1 MKTRYKANTFTA
13 VIRIIIGLMLIGFS
27 VWAIADLTIQK
38 NRCSEEVTG
47 RVVRIEEVQRRSR
60 TEYRP
65 VFEYEYNGEIY
76 SFTGYYER
84 RSSYSIGQTKKLR
97 IDPKD
102 PSDAFEAEKSRWYVY
117 PILIAGCGMLVFGI
131 YTIKKANADKQSEM
145 Y

>member
-1 MKTRYKANTFTA
+1 MKKFRYDMPSA
-13 VIRIIIGLMLIGFS
+13 VMRIIVGLILMGFGVFMLVSGY
-27 VWAIADLTIQK
+27 IQ
-38 NRCSEEVTG
+38 NSRCSEEVTG
-47 RVVRIEEVQRRSR
+47 RVVRIEEVQRRSH

-76 SFTGYYER
+76 NFTGYYER

-117 PILIAGCGMLVFGI
+117 PILIAGAGMLLFGI
-131 YTIKKANADKQSEM
+131 YTVKKARSDKQPDI

>member
-1 MKTRYKANTFTA
+1 MKALKTDMPSA
-13 VIRIIIGLMLIGFS
+13 VMRIIVGLILIGFS
-27 VWAIADLTIQK
+27 IWAITDLTIQK

-47 RVVRIEEVQRRSR
+47 RVVRIEEVQRRSH

-76 SFTGYYER
+76 NFTGYYER

-117 PILIAGCGMLVFGI
+117 PILIFGI
-131 YTIKKANADKQSEM
+131 AMLTFGIVTVKKVRANRQSEM

>member
-1 MKTRYKANTFTA
+1 MKALKTDMPSA
-13 VIRIIIGLMLIGFS
+13 VMRIIVGLILIGFS
-27 VWAIADLTIQK
+27 IWAITDLTIQK

-47 RVVRIEEVQRRSR
+47 RVVRIEEVQRRSH

-76 SFTGYYER
+76 NFTGYYER

-117 PILIAGCGMLVFGI
+117 PILIAGAGMLLFGI

>member
-1 MKTRYKANTFTA
+1 MKALKTDMPSA
-13 VIRIIIGLMLIGFS
+13 VMRIIVGLILIGFS
-27 VWAIADLTIQK
+27 IWAITDLTIQK

-47 RVVRIEEVQRRSR
+47 RVVRIEEVQRRSH

-76 SFTGYYER
+76 NFTGYYER

-97 IDPKD
+97 IDPND
-102 PSDAFEAEKSRWYVY
+102 PSDAYEADKSRWYVY
-117 PILIAGCGMLVFGI
+117 PMLIAGAGMLLFGI

>member
-1 MKTRYKANTFTA
+1 MKALKTDMPSA
-13 VIRIIIGLMLIGFS
+13 VMRIIVGLILIGFS
-27 VWAIADLTIQK
+27 IWAITDLTIQK

-47 RVVRIEEVQRRSR
+47 RVVRIEEVQRRSH

-76 SFTGYYER
+76 NFTGYYER

-117 PILIAGCGMLVFGI
+117 PILIFGI
-131 YTIKKANADKQSEM
+131 AMLTFGIVTVKKVRANRQSEF

>member
-1 MKTRYKANTFTA
+1 MKALKTDMPSA
-13 VIRIIIGLMLIGFS
+13 VMRIIVGLILIGFS
-27 VWAIADLTIQK
+27 IWAITDLTIQK

-47 RVVRIEEVQRRSR
+47 RVVRIEEVQRRSH

-76 SFTGYYER
+76 NFTGYYER

-117 PILIAGCGMLVFGI
+117 PILIFGI
-131 YTIKKANADKQSEM
+131 AMLTFGIVTVKKVRANRESEM

>member
-1 MKTRYKANTFTA
+1 MKKFRYDMPSA
-13 VIRIIIGLMLIGFS
+13 VMRIIVGLILMGFG
-27 VWAIADLTIQK
+27 VTVIVYFGIEDK
-38 NRCSEEVTG
+38 RCSEEVTG
-47 RVVRIEEVQRRSR
+47 RVVRIEEVQRRSH

-76 SFTGYYER
+76 NFTGYYER

-117 PILIAGCGMLVFGI
+117 PILIAGAGMLLFGI